1 MRLLQPP
8 AVHAIASA
16 AALVLLLTACASQ
29 TETPVG
35 EADVE
40 PPAEL
45 VSAGTLTYGVAA
57 TFPPFEYKDGTELA
71 GFDVEMAKELAATMG
86 LDVAPMDMEFDGLI
100 PALNGGRIDVINSA
114 MYVTPER
121 AEQVDFVPYVLVG
134 EAVVTPE
141 GNPQNISELPEDLS
155 GLTVAVTRGAIGET
169 YMNDFNEELEA
180 DGLDPMTILALPSN
194 QDALLAVQTGRADAF
209 DTSTPGAAY
218 TLSQQPGKY
227 EVAGTFDVGTEVG
240 IAVRKGDTETKE
252 ALERALDLF
261 VESGGYDELLTKHN
275 LPAESN
281 YFAGE

>member
-1 MRLLQPP
+1 MRLLQRP

-16 AALVLLLTACASQ
+16 AAVALLLSACASQ
-29 TETPVG
+29 AETPVG

-71 GFDVEMAKELAATMG
+71 GFDIEMTKDLAATMG
-86 LDVAPMDMEFDGLI
+86 LNVAPMDMEFDGLI

-114 MYVTPER
+114 MYITPER
-121 AEQVDFVPYVLVG
+121 AKQVDFVPYVLVG

-141 GNPQNISELPEDLS
+141 GNPHDVSELPEDLS

-169 YMNDFNEELEA
+169 YMNDFNDELEA
-180 DGLDPMTILALPSN
+180 DGLDPMKILALPSN

-209 DTSTPGAAY
+209 DTSTPGAAH

-227 EVAGTFDVGTEVG
+227 EVAGTFDVGTKVG
-240 IAVRKGDTETKE
+240 IAVPKGDTETKE
-252 ALERALDLF
+252 ALEAALQIF
-261 VESGGYDELLTKHN
+261 VKSGGYDDLLAKYN